1 MKDLRRRFERFCLK
15 NRGKGIPN
23 LMLVI
28 AIGNLVVY
36 VLSRVDPSNIVYS
49 YLCFSRSA
57 ILCGQVWRLFT
68 YVFTYLNDTAGI
80 YLFLAVVSLFCYY
93 QFGKIL
99 ESYWGPFRF
108 NLYYL
113 TGLLLTDLAALLL
126 GSGADAAAL
135 NLSLFLAVATIA
147 PEARVLLLFFIPLK
161 MKYMAWVY
169 LGGTVLSVFLYLRI
183 APFLSFYWLLPIVPL
198 LNYLLFL
205 RQRRQKHPAGRPALP
220 PAQKLPHHRHRRS
233 AERELGRVLPL
244 KTGEKPYRHKCT
256 VCGRT
261 DTDYPNLEFR
271 YCSKCNGYY
280 CYCIDHINNHV
291 HITTPPEGN
300 KNKKDV
306 PSGTSFFVFIPRS
319 PGCSGESSAS
329 CPAAVRAMLPRTG

>member
-28 AIGNLVVY
+28 AIGNLAVY
-36 VLSRVDPSNIVYS
+36 ALSYIDPSNIVYS

-57 ILCGQVWRLFT
+57 ILRGQVWRLFS
-68 YVFTYLNDTAGI
+68 YIFTYLNDVRGAG
-80 YLFLAVVSLFCYY
+80 LLLAAVSLFCYY

-99 ESYWGPFRF
+99 ESYWGTFRF

-113 TGLLLTDLAALLL
+113 TGLVLTDLAAMLL
-126 GSGADAAAL
+126 GAGADASAL

-147 PEARVLLLFFIPLK
+147 PEAKVLLFFFIPIK

-169 LGGTVLSVFLYLRI
+169 LGFTVLNVVSTYLSNPYSL
-183 APFLSFYWLLPIVPL
+183 AWLFPLLAL
-198 LNYLLFL
+198 LNYFLFFGSDIRNVFTTSPRRKAP
-205 RQRRQKHPAGRPALP
+205 RQPHARPNPNWANGY
-220 PAQKLPHHRHRRS
+220 QS
-233 AERELGRVLPL
+233 
-244 KTGEKPYRHKCT
+244 KTGERPYRHKCT

-261 DTDYPNLEFR
+261 DTEYPNLEFR
-271 YCSKCNGYY
+271 YCSKCKGYY

-291 HITTPPEGN
+291 HIQ
-300 KNKKDV
+300 
-306 PSGTSFFVFIPRS
+306 
-319 PGCSGESSAS
+319 
-329 CPAAVRAMLPRTG
+329 

>member
-57 ILCGQVWRLFT
+57 ILRGQVWRLFT

-147 PEARVLLLFFIPLK
+147 PEARVLLLFFIPIK
-161 MKYMAWVY
+161 MKYMAWAY
-169 LGGTVLSVFLYLRI
+169 LGGTVLSVCNMSYI
-183 APFLSFYWLLPIVPL
+183 
-198 LNYLLFL
+198 
-205 RQRRQKHPAGRPALP
+205 
-220 PAQKLPHHRHRRS
+220 RS
-233 AERELGRVLPL
+233 
-244 KTGEKPYRHKCT
+244 
-256 VCGRT
+256 
-261 DTDYPNLEFR
+261 
-271 YCSKCNGYY
+271 
-280 CYCIDHINNHV
+280 
-291 HITTPPEGN
+291 
-300 KNKKDV
+300 
-306 PSGTSFFVFIPRS
+306 
-319 PGCSGESSAS
+319 
-329 CPAAVRAMLPRTG
+329 